1 MLTFWVAA
9 GVLTAVA
16 AGLILMRARGAAAPE
31 AAADPAPVLY
41 RRQLAE
47 IDELADRGLI
57 GEAERKSAHAEA
69 ARRLL
74 AAADAPKA
82 AWDAGGAGRGA
93 VLLAAVAAPAL
104 GLGLYLALGAPGYPD
119 QPYAQRLAGWRAS
132 RLETLSAPEI
142 AAVLRQVTQERPND
156 AEGMRLLAL
165 AEGASDNPAAAVRA
179 LRRAV
184 ALAPE
189 RTDLLRLLG
198 EGLVYQAGGE
208 VEAEAQ
214 DVFRQVL
221 AREPGDPAARFYLAQ
236 AKVAEGRQAE
246 GAAELKA
253 LLADLPADDERR
265 PALLAAIARAEGRA
279 PAPPSQGG
287 QMDVI
292 RGMVEGLAAKL
303 EANPDD
309 PEGWVR
315 LVRSYSV
322 LGETARRDAALK
334 TARAR
339 YADRPEIV
347 KQLEDAARAAPMR

>member
-16 AGLILMRARGAAAPE
+16 AGLILIRARGAAAPE

-57 GEAERKSAHAEA
+57 GQAERKSAHAEA

-74 AAADAPKA
+74 AAADAPTT
-82 AWDAGGAGRGA
+82 AWETEGRGRGA

-119 QPYAQRLAGWRAS
+119 QPYAKRLAEWRS
-132 RLETLSAPEI
+132 SPLETLSAPEI
-142 AAVLRQVTQERPND
+142 AAVLRQVTKERPND

-221 AREPGDPAARFYLAQ
+221 TREPGDPAARFYLAQ

-279 PAPPSQGG
+279 PAPAQDG
-287 QMDVI
+287 QMGVI

-309 PEGWVR
+309 AEGWVR

-322 LGETARRDAALK
+322 LGETAKRDAALK
-334 TARAR
+334 TAKAR

>member
-9 GVLTAVA
+9 GVLTVVA
-16 AGLILMRARGAAAPE
+16 AGLILMRARSAAAPE
-31 AAADPAPVLY
+31 AGADPAPILY

-74 AAADAPKA
+74 AAADAPA
-82 AWDAGGAGRGA
+82 RTWDAGGKSRSAI
-93 VLLAAVAAPAL
+93 LLAAIAAPAL
-104 GLGLYLALGAPGYPD
+104 GLGLYLALGSPGYPD
-119 QPYAQRLAGWRAS
+119 QPYAKRLEGWRTS
-132 RLETLSAPEI
+132 QLETLSAPEI
-142 AAVLRQVTQERPND
+142 AAVLRQVTKERPND

-198 EGLVYQAGGE
+198 EGLVYEAGGK
-208 VEAEAQ
+208 VEPEAQ

-221 AREPGDPAARFYLAQ
+221 VREPGDPAARFYLAE
-236 AKVAEGRQAE
+236 AKVAEGR
-246 GAAELKA
+246 AAEAAADLKA
-253 LLADLPADDERR
+253 LLADLPANDERR
-265 PALLAAIARAEGRA
+265 PALQAAIARAEGAPPPA
-279 PAPPSQGG
+279 PAQGG
-287 QMDVI
+287 QMDMI
-292 RGMVEGLAAKL
+292 RGMVEGLAARL

-309 PEGWVR
+309 AEGWVR

-322 LGETARRDAALK
+322 LGETAKRDAALK
-334 TARAR
+334 AAKAR
-339 YADRPEIV
+339 YAGRPEVV
-347 KQLEDAARAAPMR
+347 KQLEEAARAAPMQ